1 MAGLT
6 LSRDGCVVVEMFI
19 MDNLA
24 IYLKLGWRNLCL
36 HPLRTMLTVAA
47 LAIGIAALTFL
58 SAMDDGWMQ
67 QIKTNFALTM
77 TGHIQ
82 IHAAGFEDSRT
93 LSQRIEDPIALMA
106 AISTMPGI
114 DRMTRRVR
122 ASGLA
127 SSAGSNAGALIYG
140 VEPDNEQRM
149 SRLASFVSTG
159 TWLPD
164 GDGRAAVLGD
174 VLADRLNV
182 RVGDKLVLMA
192 AVPGGDIASE
202 VFRVRGLVHSGVME
216 IDDLIV
222 LVPLKTAQHWLG
234 LGHAVT
240 DIVIRASGFEQVTPL
255 ANRLKTTLAGQG
267 GGASFEVL
275 RWFDIDPMAQQ
286 WADFADA
293 YTWVVLFIVIIVV
306 LAEVLNT
313 MLMSMH
319 ERVREFG
326 LMGALGVK
334 PAQIFAMMMWETV
347 LLVLLGGVAG
357 FMLGGGLSLWYG
369 EHGID
374 LSQFAIAFSFMYM
387 DPVIHPLLQ
396 ADSMLRILGAAIFGA
411 MIAGLIPA
419 WKASRLEPA
428 SALREL

>member
-1 MAGLT
+1 
-6 LSRDGCVVVEMFI
+6 
-19 MDNLA
+19 MDNLS

-36 HPLRTMLTVAA
+36 HPLRTILTAAA

-82 IHAAGFEDSRT
+82 IHAEGFEDSRK
-93 LSQRIEDPIALMA
+93 LAQRITDPQAVTESISQISGIQTMA
-106 AISTMPGI
+106 
-114 DRMTRRVR
+114 RRVR
-122 ASGLA
+122 VSGLA
-127 SSAGSNAGALIYG
+127 SSAGANAGAFIYG
-140 VEPDNEQRM
+140 VEAEAEQRL
-149 SRLASFVSTG
+149 SRLATFISAG
-159 TWLPD
+159 DWLPA
-164 GDGRAAVLGD
+164 GDQRAAVLGD
-174 VLADRLNV
+174 GLAERLGIGI
-182 RVGDKLVLMA
+182 GDKLVLMA
-192 AVPGGDIASE
+192 AVPSGDIASE
-202 VFRVRGLVHSGVME
+202 VFRVRGLIHSGVMDV
-216 IDDLIV
+216 DDMSVI
-222 LVPLKTAQHWLG
+222 VPLTTAQQWLG
-234 LGHAVT
+234 IGQAVT
-240 DIVIRASGFEQVTPL
+240 DIVIRADSFDRVTPL
-255 ANRLKTTLAGQG
+255 AGDLKAALAGQG
-267 GGASFEVL
+267 MEVL

-293 YTWVVLFIVIIVV
+293 YTWVVLLIVIIVV

-326 LMGALGVK
+326 LMSALGVT
-334 PAQIFAMMMWETV
+334 PTQVFAMVVWETV
-347 LLVLLGGVAG
+347 ILVFIGGLSG
-357 FMLGGGLSLWYG
+357 FMIGGGLSLWYG
-369 EHGID
+369 EYGID

-396 ADSMLRILGAAIFGA
+396 ADSVLRILGAALFGA
-411 MIAGLIPA
+411 IIAGLIPA

>member
-1 MAGLT
+1 MDK
-6 LSRDGCVVVEMFI
+6 LS
-19 MDNLA
+19 
-24 IYLKLGWRNLCL
+24 IYLKLGWRNLWL
-36 HPLRTMLTVAA
+36 HPLRTILTSAA
-47 LAIGIAALTFL
+47 LGIGIAALTFL

-67 QIKTNFALTM
+67 QIKTNFALTV
-77 TGHIQ
+77 TGHLQ
-82 IHAAGFEDSRT
+82 IHAKGFEASRN
-93 LSQRIEDPIALMA
+93 LSRRIEHPETLIASIA
-106 AISTMPGI
+106 GMPGI
-114 DRMTRRVR
+114 DGITQRVR

-140 VEPDNEQRM
+140 VEPDNERRM
-149 SRLASFVSTG
+149 SRLATFISTG
-159 TWLPD
+159 SWLPA

-174 VLADRLNV
+174 VLADRLNIGI
-182 RVGDKLVLMA
+182 GDKLVLMA

-216 IDDLIV
+216 VDDLIV
-222 LVPLKTAQHWLG
+222 LVPLTTAQQWLG
-234 LGHAVT
+234 LGNAVT
-240 DIVIRASGFEQVTPL
+240 DMVIRASSFEQVTAL
-255 ANRLKTTLAGQG
+255 ADNLKARLSGNG
-267 GGASFEVL
+267 VEVL

-293 YTWVVLFIVIIVV
+293 YTWIVLFIVIFVV

-326 LMGALGVK
+326 LMGALGVT
-334 PAQIFAMMMWETV
+334 PAQIFAMVVWETV
-347 LLVLLGGVAG
+347 ILVLIGGVSG
-357 FMLGGGLSLWYG
+357 FVIGGGLSLWYG

-396 ADSMLRILGAAIFGA
+396 ADSMLRILGASLLGAI
-411 MIAGLIPA
+411 IAGLIPA

-428 SALREL
+428 HALREF